1 MGHKLRRLLQQVLVL
16 VIPLFGYTFFTD
28 RDFAQWQLQF
38 RQLALNNGIQAETFD
53 LAFRGLTPDSKVLR
67 LDAYQPEFSRTTW
80 EYLDKSVSADRL
92 RIGQQ
97 KWQEHSALLKK
108 ISSRY
113 GVQQEY
119 LLAIW
124 GMESGFGQRMGNY
137 SIMRSMAT
145 LAYAG
150 RYERRGFW
158 QDQLL
163 AALRILQKKD
173 VTLSSLR
180 GSWAGAI
187 GHTQFMPLTFERYA
201 VDFDGD
207 GQRDL
212 VNSLADALASTANY
226 LAQSGWK
233 KGQVWGEEVTLPT
246 DFDWAQADP
255 VNWQPLAYWSGQGV
269 QLVNGNSLADWRD
282 ELAFILLPAGYRGPA
297 FLAYQNFRALLEYN
311 NSVNYALAVGT
322 LGDQLRGDRPV
333 VAEWPRFERDLS
345 RYEKA
350 ELQELLS
357 AVGYSTD
364 GIDGKIGVNT
374 RAALRR
380 WQADVGLPSDGYP
393 TFDQLQLLREQTEIP
408 FTYSIQEA
416 SG

>member
-1 MGHKLRRLLQQVLVL
+1 MAHKLRRLLQLTLVL

-28 RDFAQWQLQF
+28 RDFAFWQAEL
-38 RQLALNNGIQAETFD
+38 RQLAVQQGIQEATFD
-53 LAFRGLTPDSKVLR
+53 LAFRGLSPDNKVLR
-67 LDAYQPEFSRTTW
+67 LDAHQPEFSRTTW
-80 EYLDKSVSADRL
+80 EYLDQSVSAERL
-92 RIGQQ
+92 RMGQQ
-97 KWQEHSALLKK
+97 KGQEYAELLKH
-108 ISSRY
+108 ISERY
-113 GVQQEY
+113 GVQPEY

-124 GMESGFGQRMGNY
+124 GMESGFGQRTGNY
-137 SIMRSMAT
+137 SVVRSIAT

-150 RYERRGFW
+150 RYERRTFW
-158 QDQLL
+158 QDQLI
-163 AALRILQKKD
+163 AALRILQNKD
-173 VTLSSLR
+173 VPPASLR

-187 GHTQFMPLTFERYA
+187 GHTQFMPLTFEKYA

-212 VNSLADALASTANY
+212 VNSVADALASTANY

-233 KGQVWGEEVTLPT
+233 KGQVWGEEVKLPA
-246 DFDWAQADP
+246 DFDWVQADP

-269 QLVNGNSLADWRD
+269 QLVNGNGLADWRD
-282 ELAFILLPAGYRGPA
+282 DLAFILLPAGYKGPA
-297 FLAYQNFRALLEYN
+297 FLGYQNFKALLEYN
-311 NSVNYALAVGT
+311 NSVNYALAVGL
-322 LGDQLRGDRPV
+322 LGDQLRGGQPV
-333 VAEWPRFERDLS
+333 IAQWPRAERDLS

-364 GIDGKIGVNT
+364 GIDGRIGVNT

-408 FTYSIQEA
+408 FTYSLQEA